1 MNLSLN
7 SKQEGSAMKKSGRM
21 SHEEL
26 RDEVNS
32 KSRNSLRSNDFT
44 LIELLVVIAIIAIL
58 AGMLLPALN
67 RARQSAT
74 ATACMSKM
82 KQMAY
87 AQQSYSDENNDW
99 LCIACQV
106 TGTVIWPNQLM
117 NYMTTGNATV
127 IERTKYFTCPAET
140 LPPFGVEPIAFKY
153 GHYAQNLLLTGSNN
167 GASGT
172 NRFYRRRD
180 FVSKPSI
187 AVHFVDNNRT
197 GAYDSDGRWW
207 IAYRHGGN
215 IPILNNMTASQNST
229 GPGNI
234 GFLDGHVES
243 KTYQQMLP
251 IGFNTALNEGKIN
264 LP

>member
-1 MNLSLN
+1 MSL
-7 SKQEGSAMKKSGRM
+7 K
-21 SHEEL
+21 
-26 RDEVNS
+26 
-32 KSRNSLRSNDFT
+32 FT

-67 RARQSAT
+67 KARMSAYR
-74 ATACMSKM
+74 TACMSNM
-82 KQMAY
+82 KQIAY
-87 AQQSYSDENNDW
+87 AQQSYSDENKDW
-99 LCIACQV
+99 LCIAYRVSGSVC
-106 TGTVIWPNQLM
+106 WPIELM
-117 NYMTTGNATV
+117 NHITTVKDAKAEIG
-127 IERTKYFTCPAET
+127 RTKYFTCPAET

-153 GHYAQNLLLTGSNN
+153 GHYAQNAKLTGSND
-167 GASGT
+167 GASGSY
-172 NRFYRRRD
+172 RFFRRRD

-197 GAYDSDGRWW
+197 STYDTDGRWW

-243 KTYQQMLP
+243 KTHQQMLP
-251 IGFNTALNEGKIN
+251 IGFDTALNEGKIN